1 MELSWRRGAPLS
13 GAASIA
19 LYFVGFALIG
29 EVRGTASP
37 SPDRVVDLLEDGPV
51 QVLIG
56 AYISL
61 VSVPL
66 LLWFVATLRSR
77 ILAAE
82 AGTGRFATLAFG
94 GGVLAAAGMSVGF
107 ASIGQAA
114 FRAEDEAIDPQIAT
128 ILYDLYRAMLSGPM
142 PVGFAALIGASAIVS
157 FRGSLF
163 PSWLKWASVVIAV
176 AAVSPLMGFAAFFA
190 LVWVFVVSIW
200 LTLAERT
207 ASESELVG
215 EQRNRDDSPDAV
227 SGP

>member
-1 MELSWRRGAPLS
+1 MKISWRRGAPLS
-13 GAASIA
+13 GAVSIV

-29 EVRGTASP
+29 EISGTASP

-51 QVLIG
+51 QILIG

-77 ILAAE
+77 ILVAE
-82 AGTGRFATLAFG
+82 AGTGPFATLAFG
-94 GGVLAAAGMSVGF
+94 GGVVAAAGMSVGF

-142 PVGFAALIGASAIVS
+142 PIGFAALIGASAIVS
-157 FRGSLF
+157 FRGDLF
-163 PSWLKWASVVIAV
+163 PTWLKWASVVIAV
-176 AAVSPLMGFAAFFA
+176 AAVSPLIGFAALFG

-200 LTLAERT
+200 LTLAEPI
-207 ASESELVG
+207 SSDG
-215 EQRNRDDSPDAV
+215 EFFGDQRDRDDSPD
-227 SGP
+227 G

>member
-1 MELSWRRGAPLS
+1 MTAPQWDRMTPLA
-13 GAASIA
+13 GAASVV

-29 EVRGTASP
+29 EVRGTTSP

-51 QVLIG
+51 QILIG

-77 ILAAE
+77 ILVAE

-94 GGVLAAAGMSVGF
+94 GGVLAVAGMSVGF

-142 PVGFAALIGASAIVS
+142 PIGFAALIGASAIVS
-157 FRGSLF
+157 FRGDLF

-176 AAVSPLMGFAAFFA
+176 AAVSPLMSFAGFFG
-190 LVWVFVVSIW
+190 LGWVFVVSIW

-207 ASESELVG
+207 SSDSELFG
-215 EQRNRDDSPDAV
+215 EHRDGDDSRT
-227 SGP
+227 G